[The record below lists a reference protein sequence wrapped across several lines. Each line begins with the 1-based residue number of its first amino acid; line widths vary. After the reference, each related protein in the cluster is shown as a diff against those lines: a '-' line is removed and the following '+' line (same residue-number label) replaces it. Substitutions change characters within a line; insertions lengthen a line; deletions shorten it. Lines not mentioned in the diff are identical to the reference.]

1 MLPIT
6 SVSTYLGRHPTYV
19 RKNMDA
25 LKVEMETY
33 AKFGKLPPNPPP
45 KDVWQD
51 ILTKYFSLAEPQ
63 QALAG
68 WNRWGSVEA
77 GDSRTHTLH
86 WLLSM
91 NTMGLPDFS
100 ITANTPLYAVFK
112 RPDGARTHMA
122 YNATNAPIDV
132 KFSDGKS
139 LRVLPKRLTVE
150 ST

>member
-1 MLPIT
+1 
-6 SVSTYLGRHPTYV
+6 
-19 RKNMDA
+19 
-25 LKVEMETY
+25 METY
-33 AKFGKLPPNPPP
+33 AKFGKLPNNAPP

-51 ILTKYFSLAEPQ
+51 VLTMYHALAEPQ

-77 GDSRTHTLH
+77 GHSRTATLH
-86 WLLSM
+86 WMLSM

-122 YNATNAPIDV
+122 YNATHTPIDV
-132 KFSDGKS
+132 RFSDGKS
-139 LRVLPKRLTVE
+139 LRVMPRSLGVLK
-150 ST
+150 